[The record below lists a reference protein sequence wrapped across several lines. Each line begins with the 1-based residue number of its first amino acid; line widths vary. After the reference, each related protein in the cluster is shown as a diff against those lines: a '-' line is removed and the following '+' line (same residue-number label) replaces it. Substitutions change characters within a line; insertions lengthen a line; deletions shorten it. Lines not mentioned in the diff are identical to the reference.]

1 MKRLLMGLVLLTT
14 ALIGVSAPS
23 ASVGAEHAESPAGAE
38 RGAAERLA
46 NGHSNACIVLDN
58 EQVRCWGNASGI
70 GVPGSGNIGD
80 DETPDSVR
88 TVNVGPGRTVKA
100 VDNGENFTCV
110 LLDNGDVRCWGYQTF
125 GPMLGSP
132 ESAGQRIGD
141 GEEPTTIA
149 PISLGGQA
157 TAIATGN
164 FSSCAILEDGSVRCW
179 GDNQFGQLGYGN
191 TDDVGDDETPATAG
205 PVSLGA
211 GRKATAVSVGRYH
224 ACAILDTGDARCW
237 GKADAMPGL
246 AENVGDD
253 ELPSTAAVIDFGG
266 KEVLAISAGYRSTC
280 ALVEGGEVWCWGLGT
295 PARFSSGENRSLS
308 APEAMDLGGR
318 VAASI
323 TVGFEHACIVFDDA
337 TMACW
342 GEGGS
347 GTTSDGRLGY
357 PNLLSL
363 GNMDPDLGNGSVATP
378 ESPLLGGTVDVGVG
392 RTVLTASAGVRTT
405 CALLDNLTVRCWG
418 SGPIVGQGITTVV
431 GDDEVPGDVPVIN
444 YNGTA
449 AYTPLSPERILDTR
463 ESQPAPAGSPKGTVA
478 AGNSI
483 DVQITGEG
491 GVPDD
496 GVYAVVLNVTI
507 ANATGP
513 GFVTAHPKGTTRPN
527 ASNINVTAVG
537 QNAPN
542 SVIVPVGDDGQVTLY
557 TSGGGHL
564 IADVFGYFEQ
574 TGSATA
580 GRLIGVSP
588 SRSFDTRPSSALA
601 GAKGKLDAGETIE
614 VTVTGTNGVP
624 SSGVSAVVLNVT
636 AAAAT
641 APGFVTV
648 FPGDEDQPSTS
659 NLNLSFAGENRPNAV
674 IVPVSATGTIKLYSE
689 AGTHLLA
696 DVSGYFTDDT
706 AEDTD
711 DGLFVPISP
720 ERLLDT
726 RGNGPQI
733 TAGGTT
739 DFAVTGQIGIPSTAN
754 AVALNL
760 TAVRSLGAGFVTG
773 WPSDESQPLASNLN
787 VAAAD
792 VTIANLAVLPL
803 REPSGRVSLFT
814 EGGAHLLG
822 DTAGYF
828 L

>member
-1 MKRLLMGLVLLTT
+1 MNRLLMGLVLTAT

-23 ASVGAEHAESPAGAE
+23 ANVTAEHADAPAGVDRE
-38 RGAAERLA
+38 LSSRLG
-46 NGHSNACIVLDN
+46 NGHSNACIILDN
-58 EQVRCWGNASGI
+58 GQVRCWGSLYGT

-80 DETPDSVR
+80 DETPDQVR
-88 TVNVGPGRTVKA
+88 TVDLGDRTVVE
-100 VDNGENFTCV
+100 VDGGQLFTCA
-110 LLDNGDVRCWGYQTF
+110 LLDNGDVRCWG
-125 GPMLGSP
+125 LGGNSGSGFNGLP
-132 ESAGQRIGD
+132 DEDRTIGLN
-141 GEEPTTIA
+141 EEPLEFPAID
-149 PISLGGQA
+149 LGGQA
-157 TAIATGN
+157 TAIASGN
-164 FSSCAILEDGSVRCW
+164 FHSCAILEDGSVRCW
-179 GDNQFGQLGYGN
+179 GQNSEGQLGYGN
-191 TDDVGDDETPATAG
+191 TDTVGDDESPDDAG
-205 PVSLGA
+205 PVPLGSGETATAITA
-211 GRKATAVSVGRYH
+211 GRFHT
-224 ACAILDTGDARCW
+224 CALLESGDVRCW
-237 GKADAMPGL
+237 GTRLSLPGQVENIGDNEPASAGVL
-246 AENVGDD
+246 A
-253 ELPSTAAVIDFGG
+253 TFGG
-266 KEVLAISAGYRSTC
+266 ARAVAISAGQDSTC
-280 ALVEGGEVWCWGLGT
+280 ALVESGELWCWGGGFAAT
-295 PARFSSGENRSLS
+295 YSRGFSQ
-308 APEAMDLGGR
+308 
-318 VAASI
+318 
-323 TVGFEHACIVFDDA
+323 
-337 TMACW
+337 
-342 GEGGS
+342 
-347 GTTSDGRLGY
+347 
-357 PNLLSL
+357 
-363 GNMDPDLGNGSVATP
+363 GSVATP
-378 ESPLLGGTVDVGVG
+378 TQVDLGGRTAAGITVGFQHACVLVDDGDLYCWGIGAGGRLGYGNVDDIGNGTMATLESPLSGGPVEVGVG
-392 RTVLTASAGVRTT
+392 RTVLTASAGDKTT

-418 SGPIVGQGITTVV
+418 SGPIVGQGITTIV
-431 GDDEVPGDVPVIN
+431 GDDELPSEVPVIN

-449 AYTPLSPERILDTR
+449 AFTPLTPERILDTR
-463 ESQPAPAGSPKGTVA
+463 ESQPAPAGSPKGIVA

-507 ANATGP
+507 ARATGP
-513 GFVTAHPKGTTRPN
+513 GFVTAHPKGTSRPN

-574 TGSATA
+574 TGSSTA

-588 SRSFDTRPSSALA
+588 SRIFDTRPSSTLS
-601 GAKGKLDAGETIE
+601 GPKGKLDAGETIE
-614 VTVTGTNGVP
+614 VAVTGTNGVP
-624 SSGVSAVVLNVT
+624 SSGVSAIVLNVT

-648 FPGDEDQPSTS
+648 FPGDEAQPSTS
-659 NLNLSFAGENRPNAV
+659 NLNLSFPGENRPNAV
-674 IVPVSATGTIKLYSE
+674 IVPVSDTGTIKLFSE
-689 AGTHLLA
+689 AGAHLLA
-696 DVSGYFTDDT
+696 DVSGYFTDET

-711 DGLFVPISP
+711 DGLFVPIAP

-726 RGNGPQI
+726 RGNGSQI
-733 TAGGTT
+733 PAGGTT
-739 DFAVTGQIGIPSTAN
+739 DFAVTGEIGIPSTAN

-760 TAVRSLGAGFVTG
+760 TAVRSLGPGFVTG

>member
-1 MKRLLMGLVLLTT
+1 MKRF
-14 ALIGVSAPS
+14 LIAAILAVSACVGVVVAS
-23 ASVGAEHAESPAGAE
+23 APAAAESAESPAGDA
-38 RGAAERLA
+38 RDLARRLA
-46 NGHSNACIVLDN
+46 NGHDNSCIILDN
-58 EQVRCWGNASGI
+58 GQVRCWGNLYGT

-88 TVNVGPGRTVKA
+88 TVDLGDRTVVE
-100 VDNGENFTCV
+100 VDGGELFTCV
-110 LLDNGDVRCWGYQTF
+110 LLDDGAVRCWGVGDPQI
-125 GPMLGSP
+125 GSP
-132 ESAGQRIGD
+132 GD
-141 GEEPTTIA
+141 GSKGIGLSVEPTSID
-149 PISLGGQA
+149 PIDLGGNA
-157 TAIATGN
+157 TAIASGN

-179 GDNQFGQLGYGN
+179 GSGGQGQLGYGNTEDIGDDETPASAGPVPIGTDRTATAISVGRYHTCAILDTGDVLCWGYEPAIPGRITGIGDDEPASDGPLADLGGESAIAISAGYDNTCAVVESGDVWCWGRFAASTGTGDNVPSPTKVELDGRQAASITAGFGHTCVVFDNGELACWGDNDEGQLGYGN
-191 TDDVGDDETPATAG
+191 TD
-205 PVSLGA
+205 
-211 GRKATAVSVGRYH
+211 
-224 ACAILDTGDARCW
+224 
-237 GKADAMPGL
+237 
-246 AENVGDD
+246 NVGDGSLAD
-253 ELPSTAAVIDFGG
+253 PEPVLSGG
-266 KEVLAISAGYRSTC
+266 I
-280 ALVEGGEVWCWGLGT
+280 
-295 PARFSSGENRSLS
+295 
-308 APEAMDLGGR
+308 
-318 VAASI
+318 
-323 TVGFEHACIVFDDA
+323 
-337 TMACW
+337 
-342 GEGGS
+342 
-347 GTTSDGRLGY
+347 
-357 PNLLSL
+357 
-363 GNMDPDLGNGSVATP
+363 
-378 ESPLLGGTVDVGVG
+378 VDVGAD
-392 RTVLTASAGVRTT
+392 RTVLSASAGFKTT
-405 CALLDNLTVRCWG
+405 CVLLDNLTVRCWG
-418 SGPIVGQGITTVV
+418 RGGSIGLGTTETV
-431 GDDEVPGDVPVIN
+431 GDDELPSDVPVIN

-449 AYTPLSPERILDTR
+449 AYTPVSPARILDTR
-463 ESQPAPAGSPKGTVA
+463 AGQPSPAGQPKGIVA
-478 AGNSI
+478 PDTSI

-507 ANATGP
+507 AASTNP

-527 ASNINVTAVG
+527 ASNINVTGIG
-537 QNAPN
+537 QAAPN
-542 SVIVPVGDDGQVTLY
+542 SVIVPVGEDGQVTLY

-580 GRLIGVSP
+580 GRLIAVSP
-588 SRSFDTRPSSALA
+588 SRIFDTRPNSPAA
-601 GAKGKLDAGETIE
+601 GIKGKVGAGQTIE
-614 VTVTGTNGVP
+614 VTVTGTNDVP
-624 SSGVSAVVLNVT
+624 ATGVSAVVLNVT

-641 APGFVTV
+641 GAGFITV

-689 AGTHLLA
+689 AGAHLLA
-696 DVSGYFTDDT
+696 DVSGYFTDAT

-711 DGLFVPISP
+711 DGLFVPIEP

-726 RGNGPQI
+726 RSGPQI
-733 TAGGTT
+733 PAGGTT

-760 TAVRSLGAGFVTG
+760 TAVRSLGPGFVTG

-787 VAAAD
+787 VSAAN